1 MTTCIIVNP
10 NAGSVEATAELQ
22 ARLEQLPDTSVALT
36 EKEGDAERLAR
47 EAVQSGADLVVAAGG
62 DGTLNEVVN
71 GLAEDFS
78 RSRLGLLPLGTGND
92 FARSIN
98 VPPDLDASLAIL
110 AEGRTRATDVGRATF
125 GGKCRYFINMAVGGF
140 SPIVSEKADDAKERW
155 GPLAYLR
162 GAVGALPELSG
173 FKAILTFDDGE
184 RMSIETYNIVLSN
197 GRFVAAG
204 IPVAPMSMLDDGF
217 LDVLIAPVTT
227 IPQLAV
233 LVPQVLLGR
242 HAESDLLVFRKAVHV
257 EVESDP
263 PMLWNVDGEIIGDQP
278 ARFEVLPR
286 ALQVVVG
293 PDVEEEPPG

>member
-1 MTTCIIVNP
+1 MKTCIIVNP
-10 NAGSVEATAELQ
+10 NAGSVEATTELEERL
-22 ARLEQLPDTSVALT
+22 ARLPGTSVALT
-36 EKEGDAERLAR
+36 TAEGDAERLAR
-47 EAVQSGADLVVAAGG
+47 EAVRSGADLVVAAGG

-71 GLAEDFS
+71 GLAEDFG
-78 RSRLGLLPLGTGND
+78 RARLGLLPLGTGND
-92 FARSIN
+92 FARTIN
-98 VPPDLDASLAIL
+98 VPADLDASLAIL

-125 GGKCRYFINMAVGGF
+125 GDKCRYFINMAVGGF

-173 FKAILTFDDGE
+173 FKATLAFDDGE
-184 RMSIETYNIVLSN
+184 RMEVDTYNIVLSN

-204 IPVAPMSMLDDGF
+204 IPVAPRSVLNDGL

-227 IPQLAV
+227 LSQLAV

-242 HAESDLLVFRKAVHV
+242 HMESDLLVFRQTSRV
-257 EVESDP
+257 EIVSDP
-263 PMLWNVDGEIIGDQP
+263 PMLFNVDGEIIGDQP

-286 ALQVVVG
+286 VLQVVVG
-293 PDVEEEPPG
+293 PEEPPG